1 MHKNV
6 LYDLLR
12 SDIVLNSPTKLE
24 RRIKREALLHS
35 YKVFGSRSNFDFTEN
50 DVITIKQVVALC
62 TKLINSSAVTYNSC
76 PRQLISGLS
85 NCISNAYCSSGIVN
99 MMVFASYAVGKGN
112 IVDLALLSDRK
123 QYLIFDSLGKLL
135 QNTFNDYGLICQ
147 MNIILP
153 DMHHE
158 FPISEYNSAW
168 EENARIIQNLTV
180 YPVSRLSTQVDYK
193 TISLEL
199 LNNKK
204 RILRATDQRVIAQ
217 FGANIEK
224 AVSSIEYYSSI
235 GKWLENK
242 GPNFIIADVQ
252 KKIYPYQQPFYNA
265 YRAEPIGV
273 IPYQNLIQDPR

>member
-12 SDIVLNSPTKLE
+12 SDIVLKSPTKLE
-24 RRIKREALLHS
+24 RKIKREALLHS

-85 NCISNAYCSSGIVN
+85 NCISNAYCCSGIVN

-135 QNTFNDYGLICQ
+135 QDMFNDYGLICQ

-168 EENARIIQNLTV
+168 EENAKIIQNLTV

-199 LNNKK
+199 LKNKK

-265 YRAEPIGV
+265 YRTEPIGV
-273 IPYQNLIQDPR
+273 IPYQNLIQDPH